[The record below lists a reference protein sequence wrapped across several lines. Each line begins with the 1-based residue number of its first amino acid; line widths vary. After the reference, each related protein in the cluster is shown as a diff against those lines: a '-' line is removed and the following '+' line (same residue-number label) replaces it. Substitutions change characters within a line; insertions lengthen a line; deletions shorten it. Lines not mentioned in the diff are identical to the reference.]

1 MERLV
6 VLLMMEEVSSAK
18 TRRSLAVQ
26 RILNHRPLIP
36 ITLCNTAQST
46 SNGGCV
52 LFSVSDAEITVS
64 HTLFSNAR
72 ASNGGGFTHFNPT
85 KYCTIST
92 TFCVFKNCDATNGG
106 GCRVNE
112 ASNSVSF
119 SHCDF
124 LECTG
129 TNGGG
134 LMISSCSGLV
144 SVTDSYFEKCDAL
157 SGGAI
162 FINNTASFK
171 LDSLTFT
178 ACTGSKGKDLSVSLP
193 PISVSASLALEGDEW
208 VLTVSTREPIEGKLL
223 VVLDNKPAE
232 ESNYE
237 QPTSRSPP
245 PIGRLFVLDFASG
258 ETSKS
263 QSVPINEWSFLQYE
277 SNYSITVASLAGA
290 NITQSFSSILV
301 TPNPRRIVEAACE
314 IKDGDPTTGII
325 SLRGRTLEEGHYMAQ
340 LKEVGDLPISVTFTE
355 LHTLPN
361 SKTMISST
369 IEVSLLGEERKLEY
383 GKEYEVEFVRKDGA
397 DSFMLLDPP
406 RLFMLVPD
414 PTRLTGASTGEYRND
429 KDPSIVSIP
438 LTGTEIPI
446 GSYEMNVSLGD
457 GSLEEIT
464 LNVTFSSKES
474 GTATAV
480 VFDAENGEVDLLFDS
495 EYSIDSLWNENGS
508 VWIPSPL
515 SFFVPSPPIVES
527 VESAT
532 LDGNKSSLV
541 VILFGSG
548 FVPGPDK
555 AILFD
560 GSTEISS
567 KSDVS
572 VTNSTHTQVTF
583 SAGWTQTRS
592 KVAYGQ
598 SYLLKSVS
606 SSSKSFLVR
615 PSIMVNVPKAPCVT
629 GISCVIDASL
639 THFVVTF
646 TGQDLPLSGLY
657 SAHLQG
663 SLNFSVTFADRVGTS
678 GLIPGN
684 VTNSLSFGRSY
695 TLSNVSY
702 GSDKIILNA
711 TSFSTPAGP
720 ALSNVS
726 CSLDSSN
733 FAFVDL
739 SLSGSRLPSSS
750 DYYLIVMEG
759 GKYTQ
764 MIVPVLFTSLTDGK
778 GRVEVFNKANTLK
791 YGQSYSVHSLIFG
804 SLSIYPSPSI
814 TFDVPNPPRLTAVEE
829 LILIHNDGQSTIS
842 ISLTGTEIPVGSYEM
857 NVSLVEGES
866 SEEITLNV
874 SFSSK
879 ESGTATAVVFDA
891 EDGKVDLL
899 FDSEYS
905 IDSLWKIG
913 SSIWIPS
920 SLSFVVPSSPGIVE
934 SFLSASLN
942 NEKTI
947 VTLTFCGSDFVSGPT
962 HVVLLDG
969 SNEVKSNADVSV
981 LDRIHFTVTFA
992 AGWTQSPSTV
1002 AYGQTYSLKSVS
1014 SSSSSF
1020 LVRPSISV
1028 TIPKA
1033 PCVTRIECDI
1043 DTSLAHFVV
1052 KLSGSGLP
1060 RWGTCTARLAETL
1073 FSFSVI
1079 FTNEVGWSDPIE
1091 GNASNGLL
1099 FETEYTLSSLSQG
1112 TDQILLNATSFST
1125 PAGPTL
1131 SDVTCSLDSSDFNFV
1146 DLTLTGSGMPSST
1159 EYELIVADSED
1170 STQLTLDVSFTTPTD
1185 GFGRI
1190 EVNRKTNTLKFGR
1203 SYSVVALILGSMSIS
1218 PSQPITFDLAEPPR
1232 LVGVGNGVFPDPLDQ
1247 STFSI
1252 PLSGSGIPVGVYWM
1266 NVSLVEGESSEAI
1279 TLFASFS
1286 STESGTATALVFDAD
1301 NGEVDLLFDS
1311 EYSID
1316 SLWKIGSSIWIP
1328 SSLSFVVPSSPGIVE
1343 SFLSASLNDAK
1354 TIVTLTFCGSD
1365 FVSGPTHAVL
1375 LDGSNEVTSY
1385 GNQSVINST
1394 HFTVSVAAG
1403 WTRSPSTVAYG
1414 QTYSLKS
1421 VSSSSSSFLV
1431 RSSISVKIP
1440 KAPCVTKIECDI
1452 DTSLTHFTM
1461 TFTGQNLPL
1470 SGLYTA
1476 LLSLSASF
1484 EVTFSEHVGKTG
1496 LIEGNATNGLLFG
1509 TEYTLSSLSQ
1519 GTDQIILNT
1528 TSFLTPAGPT
1538 LSDVTCSLDSS
1549 DFNFVDLTLTG
1560 SGMPSSTEYELIVA
1574 DSEDST
1580 QLTLDVSFTTPSE
1593 GSGKV
1598 EVYHKENTLK
1608 YGQSYS
1614 VVSLFLGS
1622 LSISLPS
1629 QSIVFDVPNPPRLTA
1644 VEELIVIHNDGQSTL
1659 SIALTGTE
1667 IPVGSYEMNVSL
1679 VEDGSS
1685 EEITLNVSFS
1695 SKEWDSNSSYFVSGP
1710 THVVLLDGSNEV
1722 TSNVDLSV
1730 RNETN
1735 FTVTFAAGWT
1745 QSPSTVAYGQTYSLK
1760 SISSSFLVRSSI
1772 SVKIPK
1778 APCVTKIECDIDTS
1792 LTHFVVKFTGQDLP
1806 LSGTY
1811 TARLMSSSASFEVT
1825 FLEGVGTSDPIEG
1838 NATNGL
1844 SFLTSYTLSSVTS
1857 DTDHLLLNATSFL
1870 TPAGPTLS
1878 DVTCSLDSS
1887 DFNFVDLTLTGS
1899 GMPSSTE
1906 YELIVA
1912 DSEDSTQLTL
1922 DVSFTTPSEGSG
1934 KVEVY
1939 HKENTLKYGR
1949 SYSVVSL
1956 FLGSLSISI
1965 PDSVTFRTPSAPIRI
1980 EGATADLLDDGTTV
1994 MITLRGVKLGEGSW
2008 MITVPT
2014 TPPQTVPGQLGED
2027 GVVTFSLTAD
2037 DSDASKLIFGLKYK
2051 IDTVTLNST
2060 AVLVNDDVFF
2070 TVPRT
2075 ALVSS
2080 GSFVFVNTL
2089 HTSCKLVLEGSHFP
2103 LLGEYN
2109 VTLEPA
2115 FWTVV
2120 SFSSESLGESSE
2132 IEIGR
2137 SEGLKYSQQFTI
2149 SLIVRT
2155 DDAND
2160 VIKSDQSIVLK
2171 TGSQPASA
2179 VFLVDSSGSSSPF
2192 CGDLARPCSSMDVG
2206 LSILSKVG
2214 IVQCEMKIVEK
2225 ATQNKQHMVESGSVL
2240 SMSASST
2247 ISAELEIGASAW
2259 MASNSGLFVVSS
2271 ARLEFHE
2278 IAVSIRRQEE
2288 SFVLVRSLDPSS
2300 SSNVDTSDSP
2310 SSLCDW
2316 STGLFVLSNCSTSIK
2331 LTEMT
2336 HLPQGAMNMKGG
2348 SVTIEAGIFHDNTP
2362 NDALFPSARR
2372 NMRCSENGKVEVG
2385 SLSSGDG
2392 STDKHPHLWLSSSD
2406 CILSGE
2412 DVNINAPLF
2421 VPTLSSDSTSSWNKK
2436 KEQFEVTILGTMLI
2450 PCGLFLE
2457 VFELKDSSEGKS
2469 YPIDLAQQSFVSF
2482 TETNMTFTIARSS
2495 LSELDGS
2502 AEWRGRLVYG
2512 SNEKTRNSFQMQ
2524 RDSSGRLSQTV
2535 KENMKW
2541 WLPLVIVLSVTALFD
2556 IALLIFLVR
2565 RRKQKENVK
2574 KQQTAEANELD
2585 LDIEVLKMEDT
2596 SIATTDR
2603 VHASS
2608 FESPTQ
2614 RDSIATGQKETKRPP
2629 ESEEGEEDTKKEER
2643 VMACG
2648 LDGKEVAVVNKYD
2661 TLFNRLHHP
2670 RAGLDVNKDVV
2681 RKQIV
2686 CALKSI
2692 VESGRFEFVLKQ
2704 LSPHE
2709 IFFDGAGVVAVS
2721 LKQHPQ
2727 PEQGDEKEAWKRH
2740 LIQEQELQMEHA
2752 SNYQEMVEQN
2762 EKNEEGGLKE
2772 GGMGK
2777 KSERVVIEGD
2787 RWKAPEVVMGKKGI
2801 NSESAAVFSLGLI
2814 LWELETH
2821 QVPFRELDALN
2832 AHLQLKTGQP
2842 LPMEGIESP
2851 ELVEMI
2857 TQCLDLEPAN
2867 RPTLSELEKFL
2878 GAPSLHKPSQPLA
2891 LNPVALVETFKSD

>member
-1 MERLV
+1 ME
-6 VLLMMEEVSSAK
+6 K
-18 TRRSLAVQ
+18 
-26 RILNHRPLIP
+26 
-36 ITLCNTAQST
+36 
-46 SNGGCV
+46 
-52 LFSVSDAEITVS
+52 
-64 HTLFSNAR
+64 
-72 ASNGGGFTHFNPT
+72 
-85 KYCTIST
+85 
-92 TFCVFKNCDATNGG
+92 
-106 GCRVNE
+106 
-112 ASNSVSF
+112 
-119 SHCDF
+119 
-124 LECTG
+124 
-129 TNGGG
+129 
-134 LMISSCSGLV
+134 
-144 SVTDSYFEKCDAL
+144 
-157 SGGAI
+157 
-162 FINNTASFK
+162 
-171 LDSLTFT
+171 
-178 ACTGSKGKDLSVSLP
+178 
-193 PISVSASLALEGDEW
+193 
-208 VLTVSTREPIEGKLL
+208 
-223 VVLDNKPAE
+223 
-232 ESNYE
+232 
-237 QPTSRSPP
+237 
-245 PIGRLFVLDFASG
+245 
-258 ETSKS
+258 
-263 QSVPINEWSFLQYE
+263 
-277 SNYSITVASLAGA
+277 
-290 NITQSFSSILV
+290 
-301 TPNPRRIVEAACE
+301 
-314 IKDGDPTTGII
+314 
-325 SLRGRTLEEGHYMAQ
+325 
-340 LKEVGDLPISVTFTE
+340 
-355 LHTLPN
+355 
-361 SKTMISST
+361 
-369 IEVSLLGEERKLEY
+369 
-383 GKEYEVEFVRKDGA
+383 
-397 DSFMLLDPP
+397 
-406 RLFMLVPD
+406 
-414 PTRLTGASTGEYRND
+414 
-429 KDPSIVSIP
+429 
-438 LTGTEIPI
+438 
-446 GSYEMNVSLGD
+446 
-457 GSLEEIT
+457 
-464 LNVTFSSKES
+464 
-474 GTATAV
+474 
-480 VFDAENGEVDLLFDS
+480 
-495 EYSIDSLWNENGS
+495 
-508 VWIPSPL
+508 
-515 SFFVPSPPIVES
+515 
-527 VESAT
+527 
-532 LDGNKSSLV
+532 
-541 VILFGSG
+541 
-548 FVPGPDK
+548 
-555 AILFD
+555 
-560 GSTEISS
+560 
-567 KSDVS
+567 
-572 VTNSTHTQVTF
+572 
-583 SAGWTQTRS
+583 
-592 KVAYGQ
+592 
-598 SYLLKSVS
+598 
-606 SSSKSFLVR
+606 
-615 PSIMVNVPKAPCVT
+615 
-629 GISCVIDASL
+629 
-639 THFVVTF
+639 
-646 TGQDLPLSGLY
+646 
-657 SAHLQG
+657 
-663 SLNFSVTFADRVGTS
+663 
-678 GLIPGN
+678 
-684 VTNSLSFGRSY
+684 
-695 TLSNVSY
+695 
-702 GSDKIILNA
+702 
-711 TSFSTPAGP
+711 
-720 ALSNVS
+720 
-726 CSLDSSN
+726 
-733 FAFVDL
+733 
-739 SLSGSRLPSSS
+739 
-750 DYYLIVMEG
+750 
-759 GKYTQ
+759 
-764 MIVPVLFTSLTDGK
+764 
-778 GRVEVFNKANTLK
+778 
-791 YGQSYSVHSLIFG
+791 
-804 SLSIYPSPSI
+804 
-814 TFDVPNPPRLTAVEE
+814 
-829 LILIHNDGQSTIS
+829 
-842 ISLTGTEIPVGSYEM
+842 
-857 NVSLVEGES
+857 
-866 SEEITLNV
+866 
-874 SFSSK
+874 
-879 ESGTATAVVFDA
+879 
-891 EDGKVDLL
+891 
-899 FDSEYS
+899 
-905 IDSLWKIG
+905 
-913 SSIWIPS
+913 
-920 SLSFVVPSSPGIVE
+920 
-934 SFLSASLN
+934 
-942 NEKTI
+942 
-947 VTLTFCGSDFVSGPT
+947 
-962 HVVLLDG
+962 
-969 SNEVKSNADVSV
+969 
-981 LDRIHFTVTFA
+981 
-992 AGWTQSPSTV
+992 
-1002 AYGQTYSLKSVS
+1002 
-1014 SSSSSF
+1014 
-1020 LVRPSISV
+1020 
-1028 TIPKA
+1028 
-1033 PCVTRIECDI
+1033 
-1043 DTSLAHFVV
+1043 
-1052 KLSGSGLP
+1052 
-1060 RWGTCTARLAETL
+1060 
-1073 FSFSVI
+1073 
-1079 FTNEVGWSDPIE
+1079 
-1091 GNASNGLL
+1091 
-1099 FETEYTLSSLSQG
+1099 
-1112 TDQILLNATSFST
+1112 
-1125 PAGPTL
+1125 
-1131 SDVTCSLDSSDFNFV
+1131 
-1146 DLTLTGSGMPSST
+1146 
-1159 EYELIVADSED
+1159 
-1170 STQLTLDVSFTTPTD
+1170 
-1185 GFGRI
+1185 
-1190 EVNRKTNTLKFGR
+1190 
-1203 SYSVVALILGSMSIS
+1203 
-1218 PSQPITFDLAEPPR
+1218 
-1232 LVGVGNGVFPDPLDQ
+1232 
-1247 STFSI
+1247 
-1252 PLSGSGIPVGVYWM
+1252 
-1266 NVSLVEGESSEAI
+1266 
-1279 TLFASFS
+1279 
-1286 STESGTATALVFDAD
+1286 
-1301 NGEVDLLFDS
+1301 DLLFDS

-1496 LIEGNATNGLLFG
+1496 LIEGMRRMACSSNRIHA
-1509 TEYTLSSLSQ
+1509 LSPLARDRSDYSEHDIVLDTSW
-1519 GTDQIILNT
+1519 TDI
-1528 TSFLTPAGPT
+1528 
-1538 LSDVTCSLDSS
+1538 VRC
-1549 DFNFVDLTLTG
+1549 

-1593 GSGKV
+1593 GSGNCGRADR
-1598 EVYHKENTLK
+1598 HPQRWSINTLDC
-1608 YGQSYS
+1608 
-1614 VVSLFLGS
+1614 
-1622 LSISLPS
+1622 I
-1629 QSIVFDVPNPPRLTA
+1629 DR
-1644 VEELIVIHNDGQSTL
+1644 
-1659 SIALTGTE
+1659 TE

-1695 SKEWDSNSSYFVSGP
+1695 SKEM
-1710 THVVLLDGSNEV
+1710 
-1722 TSNVDLSV
+1722 
-1730 RNETN
+1730 
-1735 FTVTFAAGWT
+1735 
-1745 QSPSTVAYGQTYSLK
+1745 
-1760 SISSSFLVRSSI
+1760 
-1772 SVKIPK
+1772 KIPK

-1838 NATNGL
+1838 NATN
-1844 SFLTSYTLSSVTS
+1844 
-1857 DTDHLLLNATSFL
+1857 
-1870 TPAGPTLS
+1870 AGPTLS

-1934 KVEVY
+1934 KVEV
-1939 HKENTLKYGR
+1939 
-1949 SYSVVSL
+1949 
-1956 FLGSLSISI
+1956 
-1965 PDSVTFRTPSAPIRI
+1965 TPSAPIRI

-2080 GSFVFVNTL
+2080 GSFVVAFST
-2089 HTSCKLVLEGSHFP
+2089 
-2103 LLGEYN
+2103 LGEYN

-2336 HLPQGAMNMKGG
+2336 HLPQGAMNMKGECDDR
-2348 SVTIEAGIFHDNTP
+2348 SWNLPRQHAERRSLPVSSSEH
-2362 NDALFPSARR
+2362 ALFGEREGGSWE
-2372 NMRCSENGKVEVG
+2372 SEQWRWI
-2385 SLSSGDG
+2385 DRQA
-2392 STDKHPHLWLSSSD
+2392 SSSVAV
-2406 CILSGE
+2406 LERLHSEWE
-2412 DVNINAPLF
+2412 DVNINAP
-2421 VPTLSSDSTSSWNKK
+2421 SSSPPSLRTRRARGTRKGAVRSDNSWNDADS
-2436 KEQFEVTILGTMLI
+2436 
-2450 PCGLFLE
+2450 
-2457 VFELKDSSEGKS
+2457 DSSEGKS

-2502 AEWRGRLVYG
+2502 AEWRGRL
-2512 SNEKTRNSFQMQ
+2512 
-2524 RDSSGRLSQTV
+2524 
-2535 KENMKW
+2535 
-2541 WLPLVIVLSVTALFD
+2541 
-2556 IALLIFLVR
+2556 
-2565 RRKQKENVK
+2565 KENVK

-2629 ESEEGEEDTKKEER
+2629 ESEEGEEDTKEER

-2692 VESGRFEFVLKQ
+2692 VESGRTRNQ
-2704 LSPHE
+2704 N
-2709 IFFDGAGVVAVS
+2709 
-2721 LKQHPQ
+2721 
-2727 PEQGDEKEAWKRH
+2727 KETRRKAWKRH

-2787 RWKAPEVVMGKKGI
+2787 RWKAPEVVMGKKGSTR
-2801 NSESAAVFSLGLI
+2801 NQPQPASSDGRDRVAGAGGDDHAVSG
-2814 LWELETH
+2814 
-2821 QVPFRELDALN
+2821 
-2832 AHLQLKTGQP
+2832 
-2842 LPMEGIESP
+2842 
-2851 ELVEMI
+2851 
-2857 TQCLDLEPAN
+2857 
-2867 RPTLSELEKFL
+2867 L
-2878 GAPSLHKPSQPLA
+2878 GAGESTDTFGTGECVCPLFCSTNILLMWVTLHLDEKRQEHFTVEFDPPAPALSLLHTPAWLSGGVVTSFDGTPLRA
-2891 LNPVALVETFKSD
+2891 FHQRHFSRRCLVRL

>member
-1 MERLV
+1 
-6 VLLMMEEVSSAK
+6 
-18 TRRSLAVQ
+18 
-26 RILNHRPLIP
+26 
-36 ITLCNTAQST
+36 
-46 SNGGCV
+46 
-52 LFSVSDAEITVS
+52 
-64 HTLFSNAR
+64 
-72 ASNGGGFTHFNPT
+72 
-85 KYCTIST
+85 
-92 TFCVFKNCDATNGG
+92 
-106 GCRVNE
+106 
-112 ASNSVSF
+112 
-119 SHCDF
+119 
-124 LECTG
+124 
-129 TNGGG
+129 
-134 LMISSCSGLV
+134 
-144 SVTDSYFEKCDAL
+144 
-157 SGGAI
+157 
-162 FINNTASFK
+162 
-171 LDSLTFT
+171 
-178 ACTGSKGKDLSVSLP
+178 
-193 PISVSASLALEGDEW
+193 
-208 VLTVSTREPIEGKLL
+208 
-223 VVLDNKPAE
+223 
-232 ESNYE
+232 
-237 QPTSRSPP
+237 
-245 PIGRLFVLDFASG
+245 
-258 ETSKS
+258 
-263 QSVPINEWSFLQYE
+263 
-277 SNYSITVASLAGA
+277 
-290 NITQSFSSILV
+290 
-301 TPNPRRIVEAACE
+301 
-314 IKDGDPTTGII
+314 
-325 SLRGRTLEEGHYMAQ
+325 
-340 LKEVGDLPISVTFTE
+340 
-355 LHTLPN
+355 
-361 SKTMISST
+361 
-369 IEVSLLGEERKLEY
+369 
-383 GKEYEVEFVRKDGA
+383 
-397 DSFMLLDPP
+397 
-406 RLFMLVPD
+406 
-414 PTRLTGASTGEYRND
+414 
-429 KDPSIVSIP
+429 
-438 LTGTEIPI
+438 
-446 GSYEMNVSLGD
+446 
-457 GSLEEIT
+457 
-464 LNVTFSSKES
+464 
-474 GTATAV
+474 
-480 VFDAENGEVDLLFDS
+480 
-495 EYSIDSLWNENGS
+495 
-508 VWIPSPL
+508 
-515 SFFVPSPPIVES
+515 
-527 VESAT
+527 
-532 LDGNKSSLV
+532 
-541 VILFGSG
+541 
-548 FVPGPDK
+548 
-555 AILFD
+555 
-560 GSTEISS
+560 
-567 KSDVS
+567 
-572 VTNSTHTQVTF
+572 
-583 SAGWTQTRS
+583 
-592 KVAYGQ
+592 
-598 SYLLKSVS
+598 
-606 SSSKSFLVR
+606 
-615 PSIMVNVPKAPCVT
+615 MVNVPKAPCVT

-891 EDGKVDLL
+891 ENGKVDLL

-1667 IPVGSYEMNVSL
+1667 IPIGSYEMNVSL

-1695 SKEWDSNSSYFVSGP
+1695 SKESGTATAVVFDAENGKVDLLFDSEYSIDSLWKNGSSIWIPSSLSFVVPSSPGIVESFLSASLNDDKTIVTLTFCGSDFVSGP

-1838 NATNGL
+1838 NATN
-1844 SFLTSYTLSSVTS
+1844 
-1857 DTDHLLLNATSFL
+1857 
-1870 TPAGPTLS
+1870 AGPTLS

-2027 GVVTFSLTAD
+2027 GVVTFSLPM
-2037 DSDASKLIFGLKYK
+2037 I
-2051 IDTVTLNST
+2051 
-2060 AVLVNDDVFF
+2060 
-2070 TVPRT
+2070 PM
-2075 ALVSS
+2075 
-2080 GSFVFVNTL
+2080 
-2089 HTSCKLVLEGSHFP
+2089 P
-2103 LLGEYN
+2103 
-2109 VTLEPA
+2109 
-2115 FWTVV
+2115 
-2120 SFSSESLGESSE
+2120 
-2132 IEIGR
+2132 
-2137 SEGLKYSQQFTI
+2137 
-2149 SLIVRT
+2149 
-2155 DDAND
+2155 
-2160 VIKSDQSIVLK
+2160 
-2171 TGSQPASA
+2171 
-2179 VFLVDSSGSSSPF
+2179 
-2192 CGDLARPCSSMDVG
+2192 
-2206 LSILSKVG
+2206 
-2214 IVQCEMKIVEK
+2214 
-2225 ATQNKQHMVESGSVL
+2225 QN
-2240 SMSASST
+2240 
-2247 ISAELEIGASAW
+2247 
-2259 MASNSGLFVVSS
+2259 
-2271 ARLEFHE
+2271 
-2278 IAVSIRRQEE
+2278 
-2288 SFVLVRSLDPSS
+2288 
-2300 SSNVDTSDSP
+2300 
-2310 SSLCDW
+2310 
-2316 STGLFVLSNCSTSIK
+2316 
-2331 LTEMT
+2331 
-2336 HLPQGAMNMKGG
+2336 
-2348 SVTIEAGIFHDNTP
+2348 
-2362 NDALFPSARR
+2362 
-2372 NMRCSENGKVEVG
+2372 
-2385 SLSSGDG
+2385 
-2392 STDKHPHLWLSSSD
+2392 
-2406 CILSGE
+2406 
-2412 DVNINAPLF
+2412 
-2421 VPTLSSDSTSSWNKK
+2421 
-2436 KEQFEVTILGTMLI
+2436 
-2450 PCGLFLE
+2450 
-2457 VFELKDSSEGKS
+2457 
-2469 YPIDLAQQSFVSF
+2469 
-2482 TETNMTFTIARSS
+2482 
-2495 LSELDGS
+2495 
-2502 AEWRGRLVYG
+2502 
-2512 SNEKTRNSFQMQ
+2512 
-2524 RDSSGRLSQTV
+2524 
-2535 KENMKW
+2535 
-2541 WLPLVIVLSVTALFD
+2541 
-2556 IALLIFLVR
+2556 
-2565 RRKQKENVK
+2565 
-2574 KQQTAEANELD
+2574 
-2585 LDIEVLKMEDT
+2585 
-2596 SIATTDR
+2596 
-2603 VHASS
+2603 
-2608 FESPTQ
+2608 
-2614 RDSIATGQKETKRPP
+2614 
-2629 ESEEGEEDTKKEER
+2629 
-2643 VMACG
+2643 
-2648 LDGKEVAVVNKYD
+2648 
-2661 TLFNRLHHP
+2661 
-2670 RAGLDVNKDVV
+2670 
-2681 RKQIV
+2681 
-2686 CALKSI
+2686 
-2692 VESGRFEFVLKQ
+2692 
-2704 LSPHE
+2704 
-2709 IFFDGAGVVAVS
+2709 
-2721 LKQHPQ
+2721 
-2727 PEQGDEKEAWKRH
+2727 
-2740 LIQEQELQMEHA
+2740 
-2752 SNYQEMVEQN
+2752 
-2762 EKNEEGGLKE
+2762 
-2772 GGMGK
+2772 
-2777 KSERVVIEGD
+2777 
-2787 RWKAPEVVMGKKGI
+2787 
-2801 NSESAAVFSLGLI
+2801 
-2814 LWELETH
+2814 
-2821 QVPFRELDALN
+2821 
-2832 AHLQLKTGQP
+2832 
-2842 LPMEGIESP
+2842 
-2851 ELVEMI
+2851 
-2857 TQCLDLEPAN
+2857 
-2867 RPTLSELEKFL
+2867 
-2878 GAPSLHKPSQPLA
+2878 
-2891 LNPVALVETFKSD
+2891 